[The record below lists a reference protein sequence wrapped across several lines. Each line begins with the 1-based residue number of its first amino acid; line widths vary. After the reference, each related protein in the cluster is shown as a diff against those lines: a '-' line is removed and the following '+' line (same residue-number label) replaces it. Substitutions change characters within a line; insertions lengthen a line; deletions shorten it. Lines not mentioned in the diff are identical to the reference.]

1 MLERAILLISSSLFI
16 SAPGFASAP
25 TAPPLP
31 APSGQIINVSTEPQL
46 QQAFRSLTSNTT
58 ILIQPGTYRLTGTL
72 HVSGSLNNVTVRGA
86 TNSRDDVVLLGP
98 GMTDASVPNGIWTG
112 GGVAQITIA
121 NLTIRDFYNHCVILN
136 AGTESPRLYNL
147 RLLNAGQQIMKSNP
161 DGVGGGVDDGVVEY
175 SIIEYST
182 TSRDYYTNG
191 VDVLGGRRWT
201 IRHNLFRNIRA
212 PSGQLAGPAVLMW
225 RGSAD
230 SVTEGNTFIDCQRAV
245 AYGLDPTNPPDHAG
259 GIIRNNFIYRKSAQ
273 PGDAG
278 IIVFGSPNTVVAHNT
293 VLLSGTYGA
302 AIEYRF
308 GQATG
313 VQIVNNLT
321 DAAIVQRD
329 GASATVSGNY
339 AQATAAMFV
348 DAGSGDLHLIGSAT
362 NAIDRGVDF
371 GTLVPTDWD
380 GQQRYQGDRP
390 DIGADELGTLS
401 GTPPASP
408 QNLRIVR

>member
-1 MLERAILLISSSLFI
+1 MFERALLLFATSLFAT
-16 SAPGFASAP
+16 APALASAP
-25 TAPPLP
+25 NAPPLP
-31 APSGQIINVSTEPQL
+31 AASGRIINVSTEPEL
-46 QQAFRSLTSNTT
+46 QQAVRSLASNTT

-72 HVSGSLNNVTVRGA
+72 HVSGSLNNVTIRGA

-112 GGVAQITIA
+112 GGVTQVTIA
-121 NLTIRDFYNHCVILN
+121 NLTVRDFYNHCVIMN

-147 RLLNAGQQIMKSNP
+147 RLQNAGQQIVKSNP
-161 DGVGGGVDDGVVEY
+161 DGAGGGVDDGVVEY

-191 VDVLGGRRWT
+191 VDVLGGRRWI

-212 PSGQLAGPAVLMW
+212 PSGQLAGPGVLMW

-230 SVTEGNTFIDCQRAV
+230 STTEGNTFIDCQRAV
-245 AYGLDPTNPPDHAG
+245 AYGLDPVNPPDHAG
-259 GIIRNNFIYRKSAQ
+259 GIIRNNFIFRRSAQ

-308 GQATG
+308 GQTTG

-321 DAAIVQRD
+321 DAGIVQRD
-329 GASATVSGNY
+329 GASATVRGNY
-339 AQATAAMFV
+339 TEATTAMFV
-348 DAGSGDLHLIGSAT
+348 DAGNGDLHLLASAA
-362 NAIDRGVDF
+362 NALDRGVDF

-380 GQQRYQGDRP
+380 GQQRFQGNRP
-390 DIGADELGTLS
+390 DVGADELGGLS